1 MDPFHD
7 LKRRLVNWGAYRWR
21 ELMEY
26 RPDGSCVNSIYS
38 WGRWD
43 GDDDG
48 YGVIDGNTVIAPQP
62 EEAKAEQEEIDIVD
76 AENLDGLITQIA
88 QGHRIVLRRIYV
100 LRGKKGSPALHEAAL
115 RAITLVCGQNKQV
128 NDYMRGRV

>member
-1 MDPFHD
+1 
-7 LKRRLVNWGAYRWR
+7 
-21 ELMEY
+21 MEY

-43 GDDDG
+43 ADDDG
-48 YGVIDGNTVIAPQP
+48 YGVIDGNTVIVAQLDP
-62 EEAKAEQEEIDIVD
+62 AKAEQEDIDILD

-115 RAITLVCGQNKQV
+115 NAILLVCGQNKQV
-128 NDYMRGRV
+128 NDYMRGKV